1 MVKIIS
7 LDKIE
12 NNLTGFFGGLQRNSY
27 VVVKK
32 NGKTIAGIIN
42 AEEME
47 DFLDARDLSLQKQI
61 RRSYREFKG
70 GKAKPARILLQKITA
85 TGK

>member
-1 MVKIIS
+1 MVKTVS
-7 LDKIE
+7 LEKIE
-12 NNLTGFFGGLQRNSY
+12 NNASGIFGGLQKNSY

-47 DFLDARDLSLQKQI
+47 DFLDARDRILQKQI
-61 RRSYREFKG
+61 RAGYREFRG
-70 GKAKPARILLQKITA
+70 GKAKPAHVLLQKITS